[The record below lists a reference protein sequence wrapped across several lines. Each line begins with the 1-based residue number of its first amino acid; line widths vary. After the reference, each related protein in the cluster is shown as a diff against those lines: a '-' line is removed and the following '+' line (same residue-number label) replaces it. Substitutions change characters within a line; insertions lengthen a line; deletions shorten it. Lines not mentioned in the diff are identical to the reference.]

1 MNVNPIDFYT
11 IKQDKSPR
19 RPIPVSFCAKDAFEK
34 SQRSP
39 LTLNG
44 KSDPMLDKW
53 VSAYL
58 ELPNATIGQIE
69 LLKNL
74 FKAISGDEQ
83 YFAKTIIEY
92 YDNSSPQDI
101 VKELNN
107 LGLDLLSLDKKELEI
122 YGKNIE
128 NFSKIS
134 LPNNVDLD
142 YYPLIPLLD
151 EEQIKKVAPYCD
163 DYTLSESFFDM
174 VNGDEE
180 YFRKL
185 EYLRSFSSNLE
196 SCFNEKLSGPV
207 IKDLLHADVDFE
219 TVKARMEELLGY
231 YKALEEKTFLSFYDA
246 SNSIKNIALAT
257 DEKWEKA
264 KYFMSIQDYHSNV
277 VAIELNKL
285 DELSDLDEQQMQRA
299 KLYIDSRMQNGEYI
313 SAYDILALAKLDE
326 SKFERAINY
335 IDKGAQRVP
344 SIVGYS
350 SPLFV
355 DDVVKLVNMDDKT
368 ADKLFENTKFL
379 DWDERR
385 AYIDIYSIS
394 NTFDLPLVKR
404 IEMASKFK
412 GVRDKFEILNIKDPY
427 FEKAALS
434 LEASLMGS
442 DVAIDVPKV
451 NVVKLFQ
458 KFLSNVPVAESAKE
472 GYDLSL
478 TNFENVLIEN
488 DRLIRSFGKSGIPLS
503 YSREEYIDDLNE
515 LTKTLDKQK
524 KEEIYSKLG
533 IIPVIKNE
541 EITGYNGLLRLNKLD
556 LNSPQEKAV
565 YDITYNFLHS
575 NRVQTGSSELDDC
588 LNTIIS
594 AFPEFINSIGKLQ
607 NPTHIYSNDIH
618 TLVVLNSCI
627 SNPMYKELN
636 PTSRTSL
643 KLMALFH
650 DLGKADG
657 VVDKGHQNTSAY
669 YVKSILD
676 KLNIGSEISDRVFEL
691 IKNHHWF
698 EDYNTG
704 CCEADTPAFMFRRP
718 QDFKVAQIF
727 ARADLLGV
735 GSSLFSQYCDDL
747 NPYRMQPIQD
757 KIDKINQSGNA
768 VYSTGAVVPAKIPV
782 EKSSDGREYKVV
794 NFTKINND
802 EDLYQYGFSKGI
814 KKDDIRLLVHMVGEE
829 SDLNKLKYLADINNA
844 GVLSESLISL
854 DNKRTYC
861 NRRYGV
867 VLSNMPYN
875 VVQMSGSN
883 IGSGTKKDFKYAISA
898 CQSDSER
905 NNFRDAFLEELN
917 ILGKVSEDEY
927 SEFYL
932 RDLIYRNKLTQFGIN
947 RKYKIGQYE
956 FDSEE
961 IKKALLNVMDDF
973 INTGKQE
980 DSHCEFV
987 AYYPKIEAVVAKED
1001 KLDDTPQ
1008 YLRDYANENNLP
1020 IFLIGKD

>member
-1 MNVNPIDFYT
+1 MNVKPIDFYT
-11 IKQDKSPR
+11 IKQDKTPKKSL
-19 RPIPVSFCAKDAFEK
+19 PVVFCAKDAFEK
-34 SQRSP
+34 SQKSP
-39 LTLNG
+39 LALNG

-69 LLKNL
+69 LLKKL
-74 FKAISGDEQ
+74 FKAISGDED
-83 YFAKTIIEY
+83 YFAKTIMEY
-92 YDNSSPQDI
+92 YENSTPQEI
-101 VKELNN
+101 VKELNEH
-107 LGLDLLSLDKKELEI
+107 GLDLLSLGKKELEI

-134 LPNNVDLD
+134 LPDAVDLD
-142 YYPLIPLLD
+142 SFPLVPILD
-151 EEQIKKVAPYCD
+151 KEQIKKIAPYCD
-163 DYTLSESFFDM
+163 DYAFSESFFDM

-185 EYLRSFSSNLE
+185 EYLKKYNDDFKK
-196 SCFNEKLSGPV
+196 CFKEKLSGSA
-207 IKDLLHADVDFE
+207 IKDIMHTDTDFE
-219 TVKARMEELLGY
+219 TVKARMGELLEY
-231 YKALEEKTFLSFYDA
+231 YKVLGEKTFLSFYGA
-246 SNSIKNIALAT
+246 SNSIKNLALAKE
-257 DEKWEKA
+257 DKWEKA
-264 KYFMSIQDYHSNV
+264 KYFMNLQDCFKNV

-313 SAYDILALAKLDE
+313 SAYDILSLAKLDE
-326 SKFERAINY
+326 IKFNRAINY

-451 NVVKLFQ
+451 NVVRLFQ
-458 KFLSNVPVAESAKE
+458 KFLSNVPVAESAKD
-472 GYDLSL
+472 GYDPSL

-488 DRLIRSFGKSGIPLS
+488 DRLIRSFGKSGIPLF
-503 YSREEYIDDLNE
+503 YSREEYIDDLNK

-524 KEEIYSKLG
+524 REEIYSKLG
-533 IIPVIKNE
+533 IIPVIKND
-541 EITGYNGLLRLNKLD
+541 EITGYNGLLRLNKLN

-565 YDITYNFLHS
+565 YDITFNFLHS
-575 NRVQTGSSELDDC
+575 NKAQTGSSELDDC

-594 AFPEFINSIGKLQ
+594 AFPEFINSIGKPQ

-704 CCEADTPAFMFRRP
+704 CCDADTPAFMFRRP

-735 GSSLFSQYCDDL
+735 GSSLFSQYCDGL

-757 KIDKINQSGNA
+757 KTDKINQSGNA
-768 VYSTGAVVPAKIPV
+768 VYSTGAVMPAKIPV

-802 EDLYQYGFSKGI
+802 EDLYQYGFSKGV
-814 KKDDIRLLVHMVGEE
+814 KKDDVRLLVHMVEEE
-829 SDLNKLKYLADINNA
+829 SDLSKLKYLADINNA

-905 NNFRDAFLEELN
+905 NNFRDAFLKELN

-956 FDSEE
+956 FDSSE

-973 INTGKQE
+973 MNTNKEQ